1 MAHPHSSPLKVTE
14 PIFYGAP
21 VAMTLTK
28 FALSHAFGYIV
39 GVAKGRPRVNLTNS
53 LQQPRCS
60 SLEEHTATR
69 DASYPYATRDG
80 FRQTP
85 AASIRLMPTMSINS
99 LPNLPT
105 IKSREVC
112 LY

>member
-1 MAHPHSSPLKVTE
+1 MGRFNESL
-14 PIFYGAP
+14 IFYGVL

-28 FALSHAFGYIV
+28 FALCYPFGYIV
-39 GVAKGRPRVNLTNS
+39 GIAKGRPRVSLTNS

-69 DASYPYATRDG
+69 DASCPYATSDG
-80 FRQTP
+80 FRQTS
-85 AASIRLMPTMSINS
+85 AASIRLMPTMSMNS

-105 IKSREVC
+105 IKS
-112 LY
+112 